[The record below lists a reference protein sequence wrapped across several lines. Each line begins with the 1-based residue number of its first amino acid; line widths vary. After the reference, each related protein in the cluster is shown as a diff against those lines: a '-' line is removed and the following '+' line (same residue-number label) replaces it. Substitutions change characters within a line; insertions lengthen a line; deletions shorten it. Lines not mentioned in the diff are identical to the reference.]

1 LAGKNTVARKKIG
14 AKMFIILADH
24 DPPSPKTIHPRLIV
38 TCPADETKVS
48 ALDNA
53 RHFFAKHNN
62 IPYYLADKNPSPIK
76 CHIFLELPTDSSNE
90 AMEKKLAEKILE
102 PDPTK
107 AQCQIFCRVLEQMF
121 NWRGKFR
128 CQEKL

>member
-1 LAGKNTVARKKIG
+1 MTEKNTARRKKIG
-14 AKMFIILADH
+14 AKMFVVFANYY
-24 DPPSPKTIHPRLIV
+24 PPSPRTIRPRLIV

-53 RHFFAKHNN
+53 RHYFANFN
-62 IPYYLADKNPSPIK
+62 YIPYSVADRNPSPIK

-102 PDPTK
+102 PNPTT
-107 AQCQIFCRVLEQMF
+107 ARCQIFCRVLEQMF
-121 NWRGKFR
+121 SWRSKFR